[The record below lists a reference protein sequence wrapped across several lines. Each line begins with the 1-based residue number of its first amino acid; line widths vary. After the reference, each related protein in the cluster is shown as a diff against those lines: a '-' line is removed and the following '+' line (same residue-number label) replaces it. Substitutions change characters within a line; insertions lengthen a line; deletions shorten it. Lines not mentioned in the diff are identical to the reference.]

1 MDVKLF
7 VTRTERQNEIILHTD
22 LGESE
27 LAHELMMRCE
37 SGLVWFWREREG
49 GGEGSGSGGEH
60 KPGEGRL
67 SQAQT

>member
-49 GGEGSGSGGEH
+49 GGRAVGVVVSTSPERGD
-60 KPGEGRL
+60 
-67 SQAQT
+67 